1 MSVIYYISLTHVFV
15 FISIFMLTIKKLNHP
30 PLQEVAL
37 CAAQVERE
45 IISDEVTGACAVDIA
60 CPPFGKN
67 GSDHRRGAEK
77 GRELCP

>member
-1 MSVIYYISLTHVFV
+1 MYLSLHFYVDNK
-15 FISIFMLTIKKLNHP
+15 KKLNHP

-37 CAAQVERE
+37 CAAQAERE
-45 IISDEVTGACAVDIA
+45 IMYDVVTGACAVGIA
-60 CPPFGKN
+60 FPPFGKN